1 MERGGSSN
9 SSNSSSSGHCPPSP
23 RSLLDGANIIDR
35 FWLKQSINQSI
46 NQCPNNLLNW
56 AESIGL
62 RVRLHAHM
70 YIHMCLQ
77 CSTCMYMPYFGAAS
91 FCLAPSTLLLWSW
104 PTCYAPPTM
113 IPMGAHDTSPRSL
126 VVCPQSRP
134 RLGRRVKCEVLA
146 NWV

>member
-9 SSNSSSSGHCPPSP
+9 SSNSSSSGHCPPP

-35 FWLKQSINQSI
+35 FWLKQSSNQSI
-46 NQCPNNLLNW
+46 NQSMPQQPSELGREHWSSRPTPCPHVHTYVPTVLYMYVHALL
-56 AESIGL
+56 
-62 RVRLHAHM
+62 R
-70 YIHMCLQ
+70 C
-77 CSTCMYMPYFGAAS
+77 
-91 FCLAPSTLLLWSW
+91 CLAPSTLLLWSW